1 MTAVAAA
8 EVAAGT
14 LVSRAAAGESEA
26 WDDLINRFSGMVLSV
41 ARGHGLNAN
50 DAADV
55 SQTVW
60 LRLLEHLTRID
71 EPDRVAGW
79 LATTTQR
86 ESQRFQRGA
95 RRDVLVADDDA
106 LEPRWPVAGPDS
118 AILALE
124 RDRRVAVACERLPAR
139 CREMVAMLLA
149 DDRPTYKQ
157 LSAALNMP
165 HGSIGPTRM
174 RCLECLRRLYE
185 STGGPE

>member
-1 MTAVAAA
+1 MTATAPV
-8 EVAAGT
+8 EAGT
-14 LVSRAAAGESEA
+14 GALVARAAAGESAA

-41 ARGHGLNAN
+41 ARGHGLNPT

-60 LRLLEHLTRID
+60 LRLLEHLTRIED
-71 EPDRVAGW
+71 PDRVAGW

-86 ESQRFQRGA
+86 ESQRFRRGA
-95 RRDVLVADDDA
+95 RRDVLVADDDG
-106 LEPRWPVAGPDS
+106 LEPRWPAAGPDS
-118 AILALE
+118 AFLARE
-124 RDRRVAVACERLPAR
+124 RDRRVAAACERLPTK
-139 CREMVAMLLA
+139 CRQMVAMLLA
-149 DDRPTYKQ
+149 DERPTYKE